1 MKVFGPYKGSKQNG
15 GRPIYVFKRKKKD
28 GTTVTTSSNKA
39 RVEYERDTGKTLSRS
54 TDVDHKDNGG
64 RAGKDGRSNLQAMS
78 HSANVAKENKRRAKK
93 TAEPKKA
100 VAKKAPVKKAT
111 VKKAV
116 KKKP

>member
-1 MKVFGPYKGSKQNG
+1 MKIFGPYKGSKQNG

-39 RVEYERDTGKTLSRS
+39 RVDYENATGKTLPKT

-64 RAGKDGRSNLQAMS
+64 RAGRDGKSNLQAMS
-78 HSANVAKENKRRAKK
+78 HSKNVAKENKRRAKK
-93 TAEPKKA
+93 TTATKPKKK
-100 VAKKAPVKKAT
+100 V
-111 VKKAV
+111 V